1 MGKMIENYSLQN
13 EIGRGMYS
21 TVFRAINIK
30 TKQEVAIK
38 QVKSEKFKQYPKLEE
53 GTYNEINILTNLE
66 GCPHI
71 IKYFDMLKTVNNF
84 YFVYEFCNGG
94 TLEKLLKDN
103 RSLPEKQA
111 LTYFGQIVEAFRVL
125 NRHNIMHR
133 DLKP

>member
-1 MGKMIENYSLQN
+1 MIENYSLQN